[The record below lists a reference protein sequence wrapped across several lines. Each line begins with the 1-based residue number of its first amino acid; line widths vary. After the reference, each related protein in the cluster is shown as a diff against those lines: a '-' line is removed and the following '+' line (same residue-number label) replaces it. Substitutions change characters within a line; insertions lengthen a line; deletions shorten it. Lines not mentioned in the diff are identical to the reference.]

1 MYPNELF
8 NICGVS
14 VDLYTICFVLG
25 VIACFVYL
33 SIVMKKSGYS
43 STASDTILVIGIFAI
58 LFGILSAVLFQS
70 VYDYI
75 ANPSGGFKITGRMTF
90 IGGLMGGII
99 SYLAI
104 YNIYVYLINPKLSDK
119 NFFKS
124 DMNKGAWYGVRFI
137 PASITL
143 AHAFG
148 RLGCMFAGCCHG
160 AITEEWY
167 GMYNVSVGA
176 KTVPIQLFEALFL
189 FALTAVMTFLYFKFN
204 FKYNLSIYLASYGT
218 WRFIIEFFR
227 DDYRGSFIGG
237 ISPSQFWSIVMVVA
251 GIIFFF
257 LYRKFDHVFVK
268 EEQEPINTEETEPTV
283 EENQKDAE

>member
-8 NICGVS
+8 NIFGLS
-14 VDLYTICFVLG
+14 VDLYTICFVVG
-25 VIACFVYL
+25 VIACFVYM
-33 SIVMKKSGYS
+33 SIAMKKSGYS

-58 LFGILSAVLFQS
+58 LVGILSGVLFQS
-70 VYDYI
+70 IYDYI

-99 SYLAI
+99 SYLII

-124 DMNKGAWYGVRFI
+124 DMNKGAWFGVRFI

-148 RLGCMFAGCCHG
+148 RLGCLFAGCCHG
-160 AITEEWY
+160 KITDAWY
-167 GMYNVSVGA
+167 GIYNYSVGA
-176 KTVPIQLFEALFL
+176 KTVPIQLFEAIFL
-189 FALTAVMTFLYFKFN
+189 FVLTAIMTLLYFKFK
-204 FKYNLSIYLASYGT
+204 FKYNLAVYLISYGI

-227 DDYRGSFIGG
+227 DDYRGTFIAG

-251 GIIFFF
+251 GVIFFF
-257 LYRKFDHVFVK
+257 LYRKFDNKFVK
-268 EEQEPINTEETEPTV
+268 EEQTDATLENTEE
-283 EENQKDAE
+283 QK